1 MTLALRWLSMRYAT
15 GLRRAMSAWTP
26 LVIALV
32 AAIGMEVPINFR
44 AAARAW
50 NASTATTQIL
60 YVIAVSTVIVIA
72 SRRVLRPALRGEGS
86 ELLRALPIAART
98 RFALD
103 VLATLLFL
111 LPAIIVATIII
122 GALAIPIAV
131 ANTTLIVPGQRQ
143 TANRQRRPAPYE
155 LHWFLSRRIL
165 GAIAGSLLCIGAAK
179 LAIVNNDVRGAA
191 AIARVS
197 SLFACIAAMIV
208 SLETGRRDAESRPFR
223 LIERTLPRTAR
234 TSLLRTTA
242 IATIFI
248 VPAAILA
255 PSPIATFVALVACAM
270 LFLLARHESEGAV
283 GWAGSFAAL
292 FAALQPVVVLAA
304 MIIAIIVLVRSL
316 EARERTSDA

>member
-197 SLFACIAAMIV
+197 SL
-208 SLETGRRDAESRPFR
+208 ETGRRDAESRPFR